1 MSNDTLQV
9 FEGSL
14 VPIVMEFQGL
24 EGDIYIYASL
34 SEKEPQVFEVFF
46 SSLFLPEME
55 LQVCA
60 CFLKVDACQ
69 GLKF

>member
-24 EGDIYIYASL
+24 EGDIYIYTHPYQRRNL
-34 SEKEPQVFEVFF
+34 KFLKFF
-46 SSLFLPEME
+46 FKLVPSRDGTSSLRMFFE
-55 LQVCA
+55 
-60 CFLKVDACQ
+60 
-69 GLKF
+69 G